1 MQKLLL
7 LVVLVLLA
15 TSNGMSGPMLEEIL
29 NCIKLDH
36 HTLTR
41 DEKRFCAIEPGKPV
55 GQTFFVSDE
64 VEKVFRIAVWQAFW
78 HESWQPDEVL
88 VMTLWDSP
96 QKRTAYA
103 RFGIPYHRRMW
114 EGAVPMFTLDARV
127 QPNRSYYFELSV
139 EVEPLRPAVLP
150 REWLFSGN
158 RPGFANG
165 DGRLYGIGISR
176 DDYPHGCAY
185 IGGEPQDFDLW
196 FQIHVRK
203 HCDRD
208 KLYQEAF
215 ERFNLEYPGLK
226 RVKEAVRKRDW
237 ERAIRELVR
246 YFESRTDLIPGEK
259 GEPLYDPDYDT
270 TEADLACEQKLRLAD
285 GTTVDLGPHWNHFAL
300 WPERGGVGLTRAGLR
315 KVLAEA
321 YRRTGNEKY
330 AKAFNDMLTQFFIH
344 YPSPIRAGV
353 FKPNETIPAA
363 LPPGIAGGSMWSG
376 LAIGARM
383 GHGFAFYAPFVNS
396 PHFSLDVRAAFI
408 VNLGEMA
415 EVLERMYA
423 GSNWETQVAEALLD
437 FGLTYPEF
445 KGAKA
450 WVQKGLRTIVE
461 NAFSTVR
468 PDGVLQEPSIGY
480 HCLVM
485 RRYAGIIER
494 EQDLQKLGLKVPKEL
509 REITE
514 RMFEFVMYSVLPDGT
529 LPIWGDANPPTKPD
543 DLEWGARLFKRDD
556 FLFVA
561 TGGRKGTQPK
571 FKSIGFPHGGFYYM
585 RTGWQPDAH
594 YMGIRCGSHGSHGH
608 LDALSIIVCA
618 YGRLVLIDP
627 GVYIYGTP
635 EAQELTATKSHN
647 TVTVDN
653 RNTTYGKTDA
663 WVVSERFDFFA
674 GHNEGYQGL
683 EKVRHYR
690 RIWFL
695 KPLASHSSLW
705 VGFDDIIGEG
715 EHEAQLW
722 FRFAPLTVHQ
732 DAIPLRVWA
741 SGVDGCLLLQVLER
755 NHVKVELGE
764 GIAATDWSK
773 LVKVPVACFR
783 QQGNLPFA
791 FTWLLVPFQG
801 DTPPSCDAEL
811 LPIASEVEGTRAVW
825 VKMIDEAILVVLNS
839 LEALQDEPK
848 PMQLTLPDGRNL
860 SLAAAGVAIRFVS
873 QGNRWQPLSLH
884 GVRIRSIS
892 LDGRLIFVSNNLTEC
907 VDMLLSQKGR

>member
-1 MQKLLL
+1 MLALFIILILLTASDGL
-7 LVVLVLLA
+7 C
-15 TSNGMSGPMLEEIL
+15 GPVLEEIL

-41 DEKRFCAIEPGKPV
+41 DENRFCTIEPGKPV
-55 GQTFFVSDE
+55 GQTFLVSDE

-150 REWLFSGN
+150 REWLFSGK

-165 DGRLYGIGISR
+165 DGKLYGIGISR

-185 IGGEPQDFDLW
+185 IGGEPQNFDLW

-203 HCDRD
+203 RCDRD
-208 KLYQEAF
+208 KLYQEALG
-215 ERFNLEYPGLK
+215 RFNLENRSLK
-226 RVKEAVRKRDW
+226 PVREAVQKRDW

-246 YFESRTDLIPGEK
+246 HFESRKDLIPEERGK
-259 GEPLYDPDYDT
+259 PLYDPDYDT
-270 TEADLACEQKLRLAD
+270 TEADLACEQKHRLAD
-285 GTTVDLGPHWNHFAL
+285 GTIVDLGPHWNHFAW

-315 KVLAEA
+315 KALAEA

-330 AKAFNDMLTQFFIH
+330 AKAFNDMLMQFFIH

-353 FKPNETIPAA
+353 FKPDETIPAA
-363 LPPGIAGGSMWSG
+363 LPSGIAGGSIWSG
-376 LAIGARM
+376 LSIGARM

-396 PHFSLDVRAAFI
+396 PYFSLDVRAAFI
-408 VNLGEMA
+408 INLGEMA
-415 EVLERMYA
+415 EVLERMHA
-423 GSNWETQVAEALLD
+423 GGNWETQMAEALLD

-450 WVQKGLRTIVE
+450 WVQKGLRTIMD
-461 NAFSTVR
+461 NALSTVR
-468 PDGVLQEPSIGY
+468 PDGVLQEPSINY
-480 HCLVM
+480 HSLVM
-485 RRYAGIIER
+485 RRYANIIER
-494 EQDLQKLGLKVPKEL
+494 EQELQKLGLRIPEEL

-529 LPIWGDANPPTKPD
+529 LPIWGDANPQMKAE

-571 FKSIGFPHGGFYYM
+571 LKSVGFPHGGFYYM

-594 YMGIRCGSHGSHGH
+594 YMGIRCGPHGSHGH
-608 LDALSIIVCA
+608 RDALSIIVCT
-618 YGRLVLIDP
+618 YGRLALIDP

-635 EAQELTATKSHN
+635 EAEELAATKSHN
-647 TVTVDN
+647 TVTVDD
-653 RNTTYGKTDA
+653 RNTTYGKADA
-663 WVVSERFDFFA
+663 WMVSERFDFFA

-683 EKVRHYR
+683 GEVRHHR

-695 KPLASHSSLW
+695 KPLAGHPSLW
-705 VGFDDIIGEG
+705 VVFDDIVGEG
-715 EHEAQLW
+715 EHEARLW
-722 FRFAPLTVHQ
+722 FRFAPLAVHQ
-732 DAIPLRVWA
+732 DAMPLPIWT
-741 SGVDGCLLLQVLER
+741 SGADGGLLLQVIER
-755 NHVKVELGE
+755 NRMKVELGE
-764 GIAATDWSK
+764 GIAATDWNR
-773 LVKVPVACFR
+773 LAKVPIACFR
-783 QQGNLPFA
+783 QQGKLPFA
-791 FTWLLVPFQG
+791 FTSLLVPFQG
-801 DTPPSCDAEL
+801 DTPPLCDAEL
-811 LPIASEVEGTRAVW
+811 LPLASKAEGARAVW
-825 VKMIDEAILVVLNS
+825 VRMKDEAILIVLNG
-839 LEALQDEPK
+839 LEALKDEPK
-848 PMQLTLPDGRNL
+848 PIQLSLPDGRGL
-860 SLAAAGVAIRFVS
+860 SLVAASAAIRFVS
-873 QGNRWQPLSLH
+873 RENRWQPLSLH

-892 LDGRLIFVSNNLTEC
+892 LDGQPLFASDKLTEC
-907 VDMLLSQKGR
+907 ADVLLLRES